1 MACQGLDVHRL
12 REVTMK
18 GGNEVTIRG
27 QRKNCKYAFPT
38 AELPERIGDA
48 RASAY
53 QNRICW
59 YAIHRGVV

>member
-38 AELPERIGDA
+38 AELPERIGALGQA
-48 RASAY
+48 RT
-53 QNRICW
+53 RIGFVGMQF
-59 YAIHRGVV
+59 IGE

>member
-38 AELPERIGDA
+38 AELPERIGG
-48 RASAY
+48 RSGK
-53 QNRICW
+53 R
-59 YAIHRGVV
+59 VPE